1 MPKRSNEKPEPW
13 DLKAQREKH
22 SYTQSQAAEILCTTQ
37 ASVAR
42 WEADGTTPTIY
53 RKYWEIYH
61 HNQKVKAA
69 AKKVTKGRGSETKQ
83 VASTSA

>member
-1 MPKRSNEKPEPW
+1 MVPKRSDESRKLPAW

-22 SYTQSQAAEILCTTQ
+22 SYTQIQAAEILCTTQ

-42 WEADGTTPTIY
+42 WEADGNIPLIY

-61 HNQKVKAA
+61 HALKVKKAA
-69 AKKVTKGRGSETKQ
+69 TKKVARNEKAAVS
-83 VASTSA
+83 ASA